1 MRCPEKT
8 AGVTARAGECDQLE
22 QKQGFQEKTCQLC
35 SRQGSLHSFM
45 HAVEQT
51 RKYAVERI
59 KKVYLHDISPL
70 PPLATH
76 SRCRVY
82 ILVFQ
87 TKLKFRSSPVD
98 ASKDASAQNG
108 WTIR

>member
-22 QKQGFQEKTCQLC
+22 QNQGFQEKTCQLC

-70 PPLATH
+70 PPLAIGAE
-76 SRCRVY
+76 Y

-87 TKLKFRSSPVD
+87 TKLKFWSSPVA